1 MSKQVKVTWQE
12 TKDANE
18 RLEELRKRDLEI
30 SRIAVGLQMRTAITK
45 LENENA
51 ALRAMESTWTMS
63 RLSRLYFT
71 FPSLIGKFINR
82 LRKIV

>member
-1 MSKQVKVTWQE
+1 MNKLEKVTWQE
-12 TKDANE
+12 TKDAKE

-30 SRIAVGLQMRTAITK
+30 SRIAVGLQMRTTITK
-45 LENENA
+45 LEQENQ
-51 ALRAMESTWTMS
+51 ALRAMQSTWVMS

-71 FPSLIGKFINR
+71 FPGLIGKFINR